1 MRTSDLRLII
11 LKTFKEEEF
20 YGYDIHK
27 KLISEGITIEA
38 GRIYR
43 VLNQMQKD
51 GWLESRWAKSGKGPE
66 KKLYKL
72 GKKGEAELDRNLM
85 YAVQTIHRAYG
96 EYIRSLPPERSVF
109 KLISRSVVAEIA
121 SQSNVVLVAESSSSM
136 YDRLLGAIQDKLV
149 DSKIFVVKPKSVTV
163 KLQLQNITYLE
174 GNLESIPLR
183 NGYIDLL
190 ITADMPTSTNMDKAT
205 REWHR
210 VVKNKGKLAVISPA
224 VLFRSYE
231 DPLSIGDFIEKWEH
245 QTYKNR
251 KPGEG
256 GTLIGSLRKH
266 FQSLEEK
273 DVVHMKLLIA
283 KKFKKPS

>member
-1 MRTSDLRLII
+1 
-11 LKTFKEEEF
+11 
-20 YGYDIHK
+20 
-27 KLISEGITIEA
+27 
-38 GRIYR
+38 
-43 VLNQMQKD
+43 
-51 GWLESRWAKSGKGPE
+51 
-66 KKLYKL
+66 
-72 GKKGEAELDRNLM
+72 
-85 YAVQTIHRAYG
+85 
-96 EYIRSLPPERSVF
+96 
-109 KLISRSVVAEIA
+109 
-121 SQSNVVLVAESSSSM
+121 M
-136 YDRLLGAIQDKLV
+136 YDRLLGAIQDRLV
-149 DSKIFVVKPKSVTV
+149 HSKIFVVKPKSVEV
-163 KLQLQNITYLE
+163 KLQLQNIVYLE

-183 NGYIDLL
+183 NGYVDLL
-190 ITADMPTSTNMDKAT
+190 ITADMPASTDIGKAM

-245 QTYKNR
+245 QTSQNR

-256 GTLIGSLRKH
+256 STLVDYLRKH